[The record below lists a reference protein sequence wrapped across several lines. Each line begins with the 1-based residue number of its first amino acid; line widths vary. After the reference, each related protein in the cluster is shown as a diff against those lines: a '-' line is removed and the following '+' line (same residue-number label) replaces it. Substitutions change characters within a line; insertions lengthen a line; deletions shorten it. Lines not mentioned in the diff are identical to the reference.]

1 MRQKRSRTWINTNY
15 MRAIIN
21 SFILCIGLSATA
33 LSQEIRVQVL
43 DKNTREPIIQAH
55 IISQANV
62 VAVTNL
68 DGYFILNPE
77 VYAHLRITAIGYS
90 TQEIHLHP
98 RLSVVYME
106 PEIIQNSKELFV
118 MADREGE
125 LSIYTYVN
133 KNTARGMDAFLA
145 DIDGLAATK
154 RGAFGW
160 EPAIRGQSD
169 QRMNLVID
177 GMQIFKACVDKMDP
191 ITSYVEANNLS
202 RLQLDKSGTG
212 VAQHG
217 TGNSTV
223 NLITQKAN
231 ATPLSV
237 DFSTAYRIPDH
248 YRTFSLSGNIAD
260 RSTTHAIRFSGS
272 YKKAGDYVAGNNQ
285 TISNTQY
292 EKMNLNVS
300 YRHAFRSGHY
310 LDVNYIT
317 DKAYDI
323 GYPALLM
330 DAPKALADI
339 GQIQLNFAQA
349 EGNFHLNKIQ
359 IYANTIRH
367 TMSDDD
373 RDVAN
378 RPVMRGMHMPMYGS
392 TTTYGA
398 KIEGGLHA
406 LHHPIDWFLD
416 SFVSEAYGD
425 MHMISL
431 DPSVADMFI
440 HNLNDVNT
448 FNFGFGLRHRFQLS
462 DAFLLKLEENIRHQ
476 SLGTGSE
483 AYASFFEGLYGRKV
497 SYRHQWLFSASGSL
511 LWMANDAWSISGNV
525 VYSQR
530 MGNHMELFGHYIYN
544 YTDGYFYDGNP
555 WLKTEQSV
563 NTDINLMWK
572 DDGHSF
578 SLSLFHR
585 QYFDYIDGITAG
597 DVSNH
602 DFKFKQYA
610 NVGNAGISGTEFRS
624 IHTISHS
631 LSFENRLSYLYAQN
645 QTLGEPLPLI
655 PPLQGNN
662 ILHLHIKNNML
673 MAEIEWAAAQ
683 NRIAHTS
690 SIEDKTEGYAIVNL
704 TFERRFMDGLL
715 SAIVDLHN
723 MFDHYYHTHTS
734 IGNIAS
740 AGRSVMLSLRYQF

>member
-1 MRQKRSRTWINTNY
+1 
-15 MRAIIN
+15 MRAF
-21 SFILCIGLSATA
+21 FISISLFLGLSASA
-33 LSQEIRVQVL
+33 LSQEISIQVL
-43 DKNTREPIIQAH
+43 DKNTREAIIQAH
-55 IISQANV
+55 IISDAKV

-68 DGYFILNPE
+68 DGYFSINPGK
-77 VYAHLRITAIGYS
+77 YPHLRITAVGYS
-90 TQEIHLHP
+90 TQEVHLHP
-98 RLSVVYME
+98 RLSVVYMSSQ
-106 PEIIQNSKELFV
+106 IQNSKELFV
-118 MADREGE
+118 MADKEGE
-125 LSIYTYVN
+125 QNIHTYVN
-133 KNTARGMDAFLA
+133 RNTARGMDAFLA
-145 DIDGLAATK
+145 SIDGLAATK

-202 RLQLDKSGTG
+202 RLHIDKSGTG

-217 TGNSTV
+217 TGSSTV
-223 NLITQKAN
+223 NLITQKAA
-231 ATPLSV
+231 ATPLSL
-237 DFSTAYRIPDH
+237 DISSAYRFPDH
-248 YRTFSLSGNIAD
+248 YRTLSLSGNIAD
-260 RSTTHAIRFSGS
+260 RDGTNAIRFSGS
-272 YKKAGDYVAGNNQ
+272 YKKADDFVAGNNQ

-292 EKMNLNVS
+292 EKMNLNLS
-300 YRHAFRSGHY
+300 YRYAFRSGHY
-310 LDVNYIT
+310 FDVNYIA
-317 DKAYDI
+317 DKAFDI

-339 GQIQLNFAQA
+339 GQIQFNFAPS
-349 EGNFHLNKIQ
+349 ERDFRLNKIQ
-359 IYANTIRH
+359 IYANAIRH
-367 TMSDDD
+367 TMSDDN

-378 RPVMRGMHMPMYGS
+378 RPVMRGMHMPMYGT

-398 KIEGGLHA
+398 KAEGGFRV
-406 LHHPIDWFLD
+406 LHHPVDWFVD
-416 SFVSEAYGD
+416 SFASQAYGD
-425 MHMISL
+425 MQMISL

-448 FNFGFGLRHRFQLS
+448 YNIGFGLRHRFQLS
-462 DAFLLKLEENIRHQ
+462 DALLLKVEENVRHQ

-483 AYASFFEGLYGRKV
+483 IYASFFEGLYGRKI
-497 SYRHQWLFSASGSL
+497 SYRHKWLLSASGSL
-511 LWMANDAWSISGNV
+511 LWMANDDWSISGNL

-563 NTDINLMWK
+563 NTDINVMWK
-572 DDGHSF
+572 NGRHSL

-585 QYFDYIDGITAG
+585 QYFDYIDGIKAD

-602 DFKFKQYA
+602 DFQFKQYA
-610 NVGNAGISGTEFRS
+610 NVGDAGITGAEFRS

-631 LSFENRLSYLYAQN
+631 LSFENRLAYLYAQN

-655 PPLQGNN
+655 PPLHGNN
-662 ILHLHIKNNML
+662 TLHLHIKNNML

-683 NRIAHTS
+683 NRIAHIS
-690 SIEDKTEGYAIVNL
+690 SIEDKTDGYAIVNL
-704 TFERRFMDGLL
+704 TYERRFMDGLL
-715 SAIVDLHN
+715 SAIVDVN
-723 MFDHYYHTHTS
+723 NIFDHYYHTHTS

-740 AGRSVMLSLRYQF
+740 AGRSLMLSLRYQL